1 MKYFLLGKSGLRVS
15 EICLG
20 TMTFGKEWGW
30 GASKEESRK
39 IFDAYVDAGGNFI
52 DTANIY
58 TDGTSEK
65 YVSDFVSYDRDRF
78 VIATKYTSNTRAG
91 DPNAGGN
98 HRKNMVQS
106 LEASLKRLNT
116 DYIDLY
122 WVHAWDQ
129 TTPIEEMMRA
139 LDDLVKS
146 GKILYIGISDAPAWV
161 VSQANTL
168 ANLKGWTEFA
178 SIQIEYSLIERTSE
192 RELLPMANVLD
203 IGITAWS
210 PLGSGVLTGKYNKS
224 SNKEY
229 KNNTVN
235 KDYKQTESTTN
246 DTNTS
251 TSSSSLSASD
261 QQNSSRLN
269 VANFSELSNTLLKER
284 NLRIAEEVVNIAGE
298 IKRTPS
304 QVALNWIRHSKKILR
319 NKIIPIIG
327 AKNLVQINDNL
338 ACMEFVLSDEYIQR
352 LNEVSKIE
360 LGFPHNFLS
369 TDAIRNIIYGGT
381 YSSIYDHRRS
391 S

>member
-1 MKYFLLGKSGLRVS
+1 MKYYLLGKSGLRVS

-39 IFDAYVDAGGNFI
+39 IFDAYVDSGGNFI
-52 DTANIY
+52 DSANIY

-65 YVSDFVSYDRDRF
+65 YVGDFVSYDRDRF

-106 LEASLKRLNT
+106 LEASLRRLNT

-139 LDDLVKS
+139 LDDMVKS
-146 GKILYIGISDAPAWV
+146 GKILYIGISDAPAWI

-192 RELLPMANVLD
+192 RELLPMANALD

-224 SNKEY
+224 SNKEH

-235 KDYKQTESTTN
+235 KDYKQKENTTN
-246 DTNTS
+246 DVNTS
-251 TSSSSLSASD
+251 NSSSSSKFNRQTS
-261 QQNSSRLN
+261 NRLN

-284 NLRIAEEVVNIAGE
+284 NLRIAEEVISIAQE
-298 IKRTPS
+298 IKHTPS
-304 QVALNWIRHSKKILR
+304 QVALNWIRQSKKIVR

-327 AKNLVQINDNL
+327 AKDLLQINDNL
-338 ACMEFVLSDEYIQR
+338 ACMEFVLSDDHIQR

-360 LGFPHNFLS
+360 LGFPHDFLS
-369 TDAIRNIIYGGT
+369 SDAIRNIIYGGT
-381 YSSIYDHRRS
+381 YSSIYNHRKFN
-391 S
+391 

>member
-1 MKYFLLGKSGLRVS
+1 MKYYLLGKSGLRVS

-39 IFDAYVDAGGNFI
+39 IFDAYVDSGGNFI

-65 YVSDFVSYDRDRF
+65 YVGDFVSYDRDRF

-106 LEASLKRLNT
+106 LEASLRRLNT

-139 LDDLVKS
+139 LDDMVKS
-146 GKILYIGISDAPAWV
+146 GKILYIGISDAPAWI

-192 RELLPMANVLD
+192 RELLPMANALD

-224 SNKEY
+224 SNKEH

-235 KDYKQTESTTN
+235 KDYKQKENTTN
-246 DTNTS
+246 DVNTS
-251 TSSSSLSASD
+251 TSSSSSKFD
-261 QQNSSRLN
+261 QQTSNRLN

-284 NLRIAEEVVNIAGE
+284 NLRIAEEVVNIAQE

-304 QVALNWIRHSKKILR
+304 QVALNWIRQSKKIVR
-319 NKIIPIIG
+319 NKVIPIIG
-327 AKNLVQINDNL
+327 AKDLLQINDNL
-338 ACMEFVLSDEYIQR
+338 ACMEFVLSDDHIQR

-360 LGFPHNFLS
+360 LGFPHDFLS
-369 TDAIRNIIYGGT
+369 SDAIRNIIYGGT
-381 YSSIYDHRRS
+381 YSSIYNHRKFN
-391 S
+391 

>member
-1 MKYFLLGKSGLRVS
+1 MKYYLLGKSGLRVS

-39 IFDAYVDAGGNFI
+39 IFDAYVDVGGNFI

-58 TDGTSEK
+58 TGGTSEK
-65 YVSDFVSYDRDRF
+65 YVGDFVSYDRDRF

-106 LEASLKRLNT
+106 LEASLRRLNT

-139 LDDLVKS
+139 LDDMVKS
-146 GKILYIGISDAPAWV
+146 GKILYIGISDAPAWI

-168 ANLKGWTEFA
+168 ANLKGWTEFS

-192 RELLPMANVLD
+192 RELLPMANALD
-203 IGITAWS
+203 IRITAWS
-210 PLGSGVLTGKYNKS
+210 PLGSGVLTGKYSKS
-224 SNKEY
+224 SNKALID
-229 KNNTVN
+229 NPVN
-235 KDYKQTESTTN
+235 KDYNQKESITN
-246 DTNTS
+246 DSNTR
-251 TSSSSLSASD
+251 TGSSSSKSD
-261 QQNSSRLN
+261 EQNDNRLN
-269 VANFSELSNTLLKER
+269 VASFSEISNTLLKER
-284 NLRIAEEVVNIAGE
+284 NLRIAEEVVNIAHE

-304 QVALNWIRHSKKILR
+304 QVALNWIRQSKMQFR

-338 ACMEFVLSDEYIQR
+338 ACMEFVLSDDQIQR
-352 LNEVSKIE
+352 LNEISKID
-360 LGFPHNFLS
+360 LGFPHDFLS

-381 YSSIYDHRRS
+381 YSSIYNHRKS
-391 S
+391 N

>member
-139 LDDLVKS
+139 LDDMVKS

>member
-116 DYIDLY
+116 DYIDIY

-139 LDDLVKS
+139 LDDMVKS

-352 LNEVSKIE
+352 LNEISKIE